1 MPRAIIN
8 ADDFGASSVVN
19 RAIEDCLRKGLCS
32 HASLMANM
40 PGFEEACELS
50 LRHGWADRIGL
61 HLVLRDGPPLSH
73 KIQRFPASAVPTGS
87 YVSRGRCPTSRGWC
101 CPLPRETRWPKRF
114 ELRLEVP
121 GPRDHPLPPGLTLSS
136 AYGMGDRFGP
146 HSHCEGRTDSARAS
160 FQELRPGAASRQTAL
175 QGFLQQKDSR
185 GGTGRHTVFRL
196 PGRLP
201 SILSPVRA
209 RLRS

>member
-73 KIQRFPASAVPTGS
+73 KIQRFPRFCGPDGQLCLT
-87 YVSRGRCPTSRGWC
+87 R
-101 CPLPRETRWPKRF
+101 PLPYVPRMVLSAPERNALAEEI
-114 ELRLEVP
+114 ELRF
-121 GPRDHPLPPGLTLSS
+121 R
-136 AYGMGDRFGP
+136 
-146 HSHCEGRTDSARAS
+146 
-160 FQELRPGAASRQTAL
+160 GA
-175 QGFLQQKDSR
+175 
-185 GGTGRHTVFRL
+185 GT
-196 PGRLP
+196 
-201 SILSPVRA
+201 
-209 RLRS
+209 